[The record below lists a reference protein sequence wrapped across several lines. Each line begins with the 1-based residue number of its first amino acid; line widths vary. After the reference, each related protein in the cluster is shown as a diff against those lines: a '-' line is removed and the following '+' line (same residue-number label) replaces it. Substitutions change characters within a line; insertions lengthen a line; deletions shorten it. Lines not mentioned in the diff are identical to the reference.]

1 MEEEKSKARLSIK
14 SIEDSGVVNKKEGAM
29 AGRLM
34 RHEGEV
40 SCFRPMIGRCSLL
53 GPDPAKMYLPPLYI
67 SLLLFFFSS
76 GAIRFEKE
84 R

>member
-14 SIEDSGVVNKKEGAM
+14 SKVEEDSGVVNKKEGAM

-53 GPDPAKMYLPPLYI
+53 GPDPAKMYLLPPLYI
-67 SLLLFFFSS
+67 SLLLFFL
-76 GAIRFEKE
+76 
-84 R
+84 